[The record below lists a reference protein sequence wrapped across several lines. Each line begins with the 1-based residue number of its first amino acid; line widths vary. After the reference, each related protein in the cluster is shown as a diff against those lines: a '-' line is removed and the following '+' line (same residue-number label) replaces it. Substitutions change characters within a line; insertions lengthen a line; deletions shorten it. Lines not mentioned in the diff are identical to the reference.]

1 MSIKL
6 FKDIRPIHS
15 DERGDIIEILDAGQT
30 DIKSTLLITCTPG
43 AIRANHYH
51 KKDSHYC
58 YMLAGSMEYYEQPIG
73 GDESQREMVVV
84 KKGDMVYTPPMVV
97 HAMKFLEDSVFL
109 TLATTSRRG
118 NYEDDTVRI
127 KLI

>member
-1 MSIKL
+1 
-6 FKDIRPIHS
+6 
-15 DERGDIIEILDAGQT
+15 
-30 DIKSTLLITCTPG
+30 
-43 AIRANHYH
+43 
-51 KKDSHYC
+51 
-58 YMLAGSMEYYEQPIG
+58 MLAGSMEYYEQPIG